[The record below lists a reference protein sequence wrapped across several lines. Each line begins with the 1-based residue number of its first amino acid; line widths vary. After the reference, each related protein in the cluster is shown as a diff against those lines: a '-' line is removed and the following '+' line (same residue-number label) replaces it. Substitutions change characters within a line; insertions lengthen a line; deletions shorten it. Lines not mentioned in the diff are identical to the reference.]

1 LHDVASKDAGGI
13 NGLAELPIGD
23 RGGAPES
30 IEPFPGSLG
39 GMVAACLGPRFR
51 PADVVMWAAALMG
64 IILSRWM
71 NFKRAG
77 VGERSFGFCWG
88 EFGMGEFARVF
99 KRTIQEVFLSSVGM
113 KNGDRM

>member
-1 LHDVASKDAGGI
+1 
-13 NGLAELPIGD
+13 
-23 RGGAPES
+23 
-30 IEPFPGSLG
+30 
-39 GMVAACLGPRFR
+39 
-51 PADVVMWAAALMG
+51 MG

-113 KNGDRM
+113 KIGDRMSVLLNMLGEEDRAESGSRGQAAAP